1 MNWDIV
7 DGVLVTQFQDY
18 IHKDLNFTQGH
29 DQYTGRQL
37 WRRPNS
43 MTDTIAQP
51 GSLFQRFL
59 EVIVQIDPWTGK
71 EIRRYLPPFEGGHWS
86 AMAAESDGSRFYLR
100 CSGKKDEKDWA
111 FIMAVDPVTGKPLW
125 NLGGPDQPEQ
135 WPAWN
140 AIADGRLYFLR
151 GNAEGARRAE
161 AMTEMKALLQNM
173 PGKDYREF
181 EAKLEEHTYQ
191 VLQAV
196 DAATGKPLWTYE
208 TEGGAEILSSVNFSG
223 PSLLVGSYDGFLY
236 CLDCKTGK
244 LLWKVET
251 GAPVHCSPAISEGK
265 TFVAGCDGLLR
276 VIDVKTGKEVSQLEL
291 GENTAASPAVD
302 GNQLYVG
309 TYGSQIK
316 GVDWKAGKILWSYQ
330 HPVRRF
336 PYYASVALGK
346 KLVVAGGRDKLIHG
360 IDRAT
365 GKSVWTFQTRSRVES
380 SPVIAGTRILCG
392 SSDKNIYMLELA
404 TGKKVWTFEGD
415 GSFVA
420 SPALADGRMV
430 IGCDSGLVYC
440 FDLNPAKK

>member
-1 MNWDIV
+1 MSSFHTNKRAALFVGLLLFTGALFLFSAPMPGQDKASGKGESAGLQAVDSESGSWPVFRGGTLQTGVRKAAPADKPGLAWAFDMGDAVEATVAISGGRVYAACV
-7 DGVLVTQFQDY
+7 DGRVV
-18 IHKDLNFTQGH
+18 
-29 DQYTGRQL
+29 
-37 WRRPNS
+37 
-43 MTDTIAQP
+43 A
-51 GSLFQRFL
+51 L
-59 EVIVQIDPWTGK
+59 E
-71 EIRRYLPPFEGGHWS
+71 L
-86 AMAAESDGSRFYLR
+86 MAGNRK
-100 CSGKKDEKDWA
+100 GKKIWEHKVKA
-111 FIMAVDPVTGKPLW
+111 GIRSSPG
-125 NLGGPDQPEQ
+125 
-135 WPAWN
+135 
-140 AIADGRLYFLR
+140 IRDGRLFF
-151 GNAEGARRAE
+151 GDDFG
-161 AMTEMKALLQNM
+161 
-173 PGKDYREF
+173 F
-181 EAKLEEHTYQ
+181 VH
-191 VLQAV
+191 AV

-236 CLDCKTGK
+236 CIDCKTGK

>member
-1 MNWDIV
+1 MRREFQPLIQGVSKGFKNNMSNFYTNKGESLFAGLPFFALALFLFLSPMPGQEKIPGKGDPSGPQSAEPESGSWPVFRGGMLQAGVRKATPADKPGLAWAFDMGDAVEATVAISGGRVYAAGV
-7 DGVLVTQFQDY
+7 DGRVVALE
-18 IHKDLNFTQGH
+18 LM
-29 DQYTGRQL
+29 TGDR
-37 WRRPNS
+37 
-43 MTDTIAQP
+43 
-51 GSLFQRFL
+51 
-59 EVIVQIDPWTGK
+59 K
-71 EIRRYLPPFEGGHWS
+71 
-86 AMAAESDGSRFYLR
+86 
-100 CSGKKDEKDWA
+100 GKKVWERRIKAGIRSSPGIRD
-111 FIMAVDPVTGKPLW
+111 GKLFF
-125 NLGGPDQPEQ
+125 GDDFG
-135 WPAWN
+135 
-140 AIADGRLYFLR
+140 FV
-151 GNAEGARRAE
+151 
-161 AMTEMKALLQNM
+161 
-173 PGKDYREF
+173 
-181 EAKLEEHTYQ
+181 H
-191 VLQAV
+191 AV

-223 PSLLVGSYDGFLY
+223 SSLLVGSYDGLLY

-346 KLVVAGGRDKLIHG
+346 QLVVAGGRDKLIHG

-365 GKSVWTFQTRSRVES
+365 GKSAWTFPTRSRVES
-380 SPVIAGTRILCG
+380 SPVIAGSRVLCG
-392 SSDKNIYMLELA
+392 SSDKNIYMLELV

>member
-1 MNWDIV
+1 MSSFHTNKRAALFVGLLLFTVALFLFSAPMPGQDKASGKGESAGLQAVDSESGSWPVFRGGTLQRGARKATPADKPGLAWAFDMGDAVEATVAISGGRVYAACV
-7 DGVLVTQFQDY
+7 DGRVVALE
-18 IHKDLNFTQGH
+18 LM
-29 DQYTGRQL
+29 TGNR
-37 WRRPNS
+37 
-43 MTDTIAQP
+43 
-51 GSLFQRFL
+51 
-59 EVIVQIDPWTGK
+59 K
-71 EIRRYLPPFEGGHWS
+71 
-86 AMAAESDGSRFYLR
+86 
-100 CSGKKDEKDWA
+100 GKKIWEHKVKA
-111 FIMAVDPVTGKPLW
+111 GIRSSPG
-125 NLGGPDQPEQ
+125 
-135 WPAWN
+135 
-140 AIADGRLYFLR
+140 IRDGRLFF
-151 GNAEGARRAE
+151 GDDFG
-161 AMTEMKALLQNM
+161 
-173 PGKDYREF
+173 F
-181 EAKLEEHTYQ
+181 VH
-191 VLQAV
+191 AV

-365 GKSVWTFQTRSRVES
+365 GKSAWTFQTRSRVES

-415 GSFVA
+415 GSFLA

>member
-1 MNWDIV
+1 MSSFHMNKSGALFAGLPVFTFALFLLSTPLPGQDEAPGKGKPSGLQAVDSESSSWPVFRGGTLQAGVRKTAPADKPGLAWTFDMGDAVEATVAISEGRVYAAGV
-7 DGVLVTQFQDY
+7 DGRVV
-18 IHKDLNFTQGH
+18 
-29 DQYTGRQL
+29 
-37 WRRPNS
+37 
-43 MTDTIAQP
+43 A
-51 GSLFQRFL
+51 L
-59 EVIVQIDPWTGK
+59 E
-71 EIRRYLPPFEGGHWS
+71 L
-86 AMAAESDGSRFYLR
+86 MADNRK
-100 CSGKKDEKDWA
+100 GKKIWEHKVKA
-111 FIMAVDPVTGKPLW
+111 GIRSSPGIRAGKLFF
-125 NLGGPDQPEQ
+125 GDDFG
-135 WPAWN
+135 
-140 AIADGRLYFLR
+140 FV
-151 GNAEGARRAE
+151 
-161 AMTEMKALLQNM
+161 
-173 PGKDYREF
+173 
-181 EAKLEEHTYQ
+181 H
-191 VLQAV
+191 AV

-223 PSLLVGSYDGFLY
+223 SSLLVGSYDGFLY

-346 KLVVAGGRDKLIHG
+346 RLVVAGGRDKLIHG

-365 GKSVWTFQTRSRVES
+365 GKSAWTFQTRSRVES
-380 SPVIAGTRILCG
+380 SPVIAGTRVLCG

-404 TGKKVWTFEGD
+404 TGKKIWAFEGD

-420 SPALADGRMV
+420 SPALAGGRMV

-440 FDLNPAKK
+440 FDLDPAKK

>member
-1 MNWDIV
+1 MSSFHTNKGDSLLAGIPFFTFALFLFLSPLQGQDKTPGKGESPRLQAADPESGSWPVFRGGTLQAGVRKVAPADKPGLAWAFDMGDAVEATVAISGGRVYAAGV
-7 DGVLVTQFQDY
+7 DGRVV
-18 IHKDLNFTQGH
+18 
-29 DQYTGRQL
+29 
-37 WRRPNS
+37 
-43 MTDTIAQP
+43 A
-51 GSLFQRFL
+51 L
-59 EVIVQIDPWTGK
+59 E
-71 EIRRYLPPFEGGHWS
+71 L
-86 AMAAESDGSRFYLR
+86 MAGDRK
-100 CSGKKDEKDWA
+100 GKKIWEHKIKA
-111 FIMAVDPVTGKPLW
+111 GIRSSPG
-125 NLGGPDQPEQ
+125 
-135 WPAWN
+135 
-140 AIADGRLYFLR
+140 IRDGRLFF
-151 GNAEGARRAE
+151 GDDFG
-161 AMTEMKALLQNM
+161 
-173 PGKDYREF
+173 F
-181 EAKLEEHTYQ
+181 VH
-191 VLQAV
+191 AV
-196 DAATGKPLWTYE
+196 DASTGKPLWTYE

-302 GNQLYVG
+302 GGLLYVG

-346 KLVVAGGRDKLIHG
+346 RLLVAGGRDKLIHG

-380 SPVIAGTRILCG
+380 SPVIAGARILCG

-404 TGKKVWTFEGD
+404 TGKKVWAFEGD

-440 FDLNPAKK
+440 FDLDPAKK

>member
-1 MNWDIV
+1 MSNFYTNKGESLFAGLPFFALALFLFLSPMPGQEKIPGKGDPSGPQSAEPESGSWPVFRGGMLQAGVRKATPADKPGLAWAFDMGDAVEATVAISGGRVYAAGV
-7 DGVLVTQFQDY
+7 DGRVVALE
-18 IHKDLNFTQGH
+18 LM
-29 DQYTGRQL
+29 TGDR
-37 WRRPNS
+37 
-43 MTDTIAQP
+43 
-51 GSLFQRFL
+51 
-59 EVIVQIDPWTGK
+59 K
-71 EIRRYLPPFEGGHWS
+71 
-86 AMAAESDGSRFYLR
+86 
-100 CSGKKDEKDWA
+100 GKKVWERRIKAGIRSSPGIRD
-111 FIMAVDPVTGKPLW
+111 GKLFF
-125 NLGGPDQPEQ
+125 GDDFG
-135 WPAWN
+135 
-140 AIADGRLYFLR
+140 FV
-151 GNAEGARRAE
+151 
-161 AMTEMKALLQNM
+161 
-173 PGKDYREF
+173 
-181 EAKLEEHTYQ
+181 H
-191 VLQAV
+191 AV

-223 PSLLVGSYDGFLY
+223 SSLLVGSYDGLLY

-346 KLVVAGGRDKLIHG
+346 QLVVAGGRDKLIHG

-365 GKSVWTFQTRSRVES
+365 GKSAWTFPTRSRVES
-380 SPVIAGTRILCG
+380 SPVIAGSRVLCG
-392 SSDKNIYMLELA
+392 SSDKNIYMLELV

>member
-1 MNWDIV
+1 MSSLHTNKRVALFAGPPLFILALFLSLAPMQGQDKASEKGRSADPQAADSESGSWPVFRGGTLQAGVRKTAPADKPRLAWAFDMGDAVEATAAIAGGRVYAAGV
-7 DGVLVTQFQDY
+7 DGRVV
-18 IHKDLNFTQGH
+18 
-29 DQYTGRQL
+29 
-37 WRRPNS
+37 
-43 MTDTIAQP
+43 A
-51 GSLFQRFL
+51 L
-59 EVIVQIDPWTGK
+59 E
-71 EIRRYLPPFEGGHWS
+71 L
-86 AMAAESDGSRFYLR
+86 MADNRK
-100 CSGKKDEKDWA
+100 GKK
-111 FIMAVDPVTGKPLW
+111 LW
-125 NLGGPDQPEQ
+125 EHKIKAGIRSSPG
-135 WPAWN
+135 
-140 AIADGRLYFLR
+140 IRDGRLFF
-151 GNAEGARRAE
+151 GDDFG
-161 AMTEMKALLQNM
+161 
-173 PGKDYREF
+173 F
-181 EAKLEEHTYQ
+181 VH
-191 VLQAV
+191 AV
-196 DAATGKPLWTYE
+196 DAAAGKPLWTYE

-223 PSLLVGSYDGFLY
+223 SSLLVGSYDGFLY

-302 GNQLYVG
+302 GSQLYVG

-336 PYYASVALGK
+336 PYYASVALGE
-346 KLVVAGGRDKLIHG
+346 KLIVAGGRDKLIHG

-365 GKSVWTFQTRSRVES
+365 GKSAWTFQTRSRVES
-380 SPVIAGTRILCG
+380 SPVIAGDRILCG

-420 SPALADGRMV
+420 SPALAAGRMV